1 MLDFPHWIDFLIR
14 APTGFGSRIRIAWMR
29 ACGAKIGRPCRFEPI
44 RYRYPDEIQTGH
56 HVAICRGTV
65 LYPHLG
71 RAGKRRIIIGNH
83 VFINFYCFIDA
94 GERVEIGNN
103 VLIGPYVYITDGDHG
118 MDPSSMRITQPMSLA
133 PVIIEDGVWIGAR
146 ASILKGVKIGRNAV
160 IGAGAVVT
168 RSVEE
173 NDVAAGVPAKSIR
186 KTHN

>member
-1 MLDFPHWIDFLIR
+1 
-14 APTGFGSRIRIAWMR
+14 
-29 ACGAKIGRPCRFEPI
+29 
-44 RYRYPDEIQTGH
+44 
-56 HVAICRGTV
+56 
-65 LYPHLG
+65 
-71 RAGKRRIIIGNH
+71 